1 MPPTL
6 VSRPGRP
13 GHCEIKDLSVPRML
27 QTPGDA
33 SVGEKRGSIKQ
44 GRRHATKRFT
54 ARPRSGRVTSTH
66 THSQFARRY
75 KYRLNRFEFFV
86 DDATCPRDETSN
98 HHQHAFKFKS
108 KPRLLFTS
116 SLMIIEKTRDASNEC
131 PTYCKLAFA

>member
-13 GHCEIKDLSVPRML
+13 RHCEIKDLSVPRML

-33 SVGEKRGSIKQ
+33 SVSEKRGSIKQ

-66 THSQFARRY
+66 THNSPVAINTD
-75 KYRLNRFEFFV
+75 LIGSSFV
-86 DDATCPRDETSN
+86 VDEATCPRDETSN